1 MELFLNFGF
10 AWLAIGLT
18 LILSIIF
25 MTRKMIK
32 NASNKK
38 AWIRLNLK
46 LRKYH
51 KEIGVLLIIVGLVH
65 GLNSS
70 MSVWTWN
77 LGTFSW
83 ILSIILG
90 LNWLFRAPLSKS
102 VQWMKIHRFLTVA
115 FVLVLILH
123 INEVGGV
130 QIISILTA
138 PNSAQ
143 TVTTT
148 DPTTTTTDPS
158 TDTTDPTVD
167 LETATSGEQLPYGTF
182 TDGTYTG
189 VATGFGNNL
198 TVEVVIKDNTIT
210 SITILSH
217 NERNTRYYSK
227 AFNTVPSEII
237 DAQSLDVDT
246 VSGATFSSVGIINA
260 VNDALKD
267 ALVSGTLPTALALP
281 TKRGH

>member
-10 AWLAIGLT
+10 AWLAIGFT
-18 LILSIIF
+18 LILSIVY

-38 AWIRLNLK
+38 AWIKINLK

-51 KEIGVLLIIVGLVH
+51 KEIGILLVIVGLVH

-77 LGTFSW
+77 LGTFAW
-83 ILSIILG
+83 ILSIFLG

-102 VQWMKIHRFLTVA
+102 VQWMKVHRFLTVA

-123 INEVGGV
+123 VNEVGGI
-130 QIISILTA
+130 QIISILTT
-138 PNSAQ
+138 PDTVQ

-148 DPTTTTTDPS
+148 DPTTTTSAPN
-158 TDTTDPTVD
+158 VD

-189 VATGFGNNL
+189 VATGYGSNL

-227 AFNTVPSEII
+227 AFSTVPSDII
-237 DAQSLDVDT
+237 DTQSLDVDT

-267 ALVSGTLPTALALP
+267 ALISGSLPSALALP
-281 TKRGH
+281 TKRSH